1 MKKNELWVTTTI
13 TSAICL
19 ILSIVIILS
28 GRMGDRE
35 ITISL
40 GQKTAGSNIGT
51 SQQATQPTTQPTTQA
66 TLAATTQ
73 PATQPSTQDSSDVS
87 GDNTTAPTDAPATSE
102 PAATNTVPTGNEEI
116 LKKYNEIISKAKTSG
131 PAHKKVEYQAIPE
144 DKVNFGGGIFD
155 RILPIASNFF
165 TTEEDAR
172 ANPEIREKGNDM
184 YWFPPYKV
192 QGCLLTDASRI
203 KSASCTE
210 LPDGNV
216 KMVIVLNDDINPEPP
231 AEGATTCDTAVGSMF
246 TPIMLADVHDVLE
259 NDSTVK
265 FIVKDVAFD
274 LTYYDCTAELVY
286 NPTTNEIVSLDQY
299 MHILID
305 IKSGKV
311 LGMSAVGTAVLDNYM
326 YLSDFQ
332 Y

>member
-19 ILSIVIILS
+19 ILSIAIILG
-28 GRMGDRE
+28 GRTGDRE
-35 ITISL
+35 VNISF
-40 GQKTAGSNIGT
+40 GQKTAGSNI
-51 SQQATQPTTQPTTQA
+51 SAIQPTAPPATQPTTQA
-66 TLAATTQ
+66 TTPAPAPTQ
-73 PATQPSTQDSSDVS
+73 PATQTSSDVS
-87 GDNTTAPTDAPATSE
+87 GDNTTAPTDAPATSA
-102 PAATNTVPTGNEEI
+102 PAETNAVPTGNEEI

-192 QGCLLTDASRI
+192 QGCLLTDASKI

-265 FIVKDVAFD
+265 FIVKDVNFD

-311 LGMSAVGTAVLDNYM
+311 IGMSAVGTAVLDNYLH
-326 YLSDFQ
+326 LSDFQ